1 MNIVFQEVSI
11 WKFHWKYFHKSE
23 KELTGIY
30 YLIFFCPCQFKK
42 WAPIKKIVIL
52 I

>member
-30 YLIFFCPCQFKK
+30 YLIFFLPLSVLKMG
-42 WAPIKKIVIL
+42 PD
-52 I
+52 

>member
-11 WKFHWKYFHKSE
+11 WKYFHKSE

-30 YLIFFCPCQFKK
+30 YLIFFLPLS
-42 WAPIKKIVIL
+42 V
-52 I
+52 